1 MLKTVNE
8 ITKRLKED
16 ISNITSEEIVEMYE
30 QLMAHRPFCNE
41 KEITDIL
48 AKRMF
53 QLLIYEK
60 ETKTN

>member
-1 MLKTVNE
+1 
-8 ITKRLKED
+8 
-16 ISNITSEEIVEMYE
+16 MYE